1 MSLDSIIRNN
11 SDRSF
16 IKGLAMVE
24 ISRHAKYIYELA
36 IEEELGMR
44 EQEQEIDLSGIV
56 LGFRVDFVSFP
67 PDISLIY
74 TPDEYFSDP
83 DVSDQS
89 DSETN
94 YRGTFRE
101 LVMDGD
107 HRGGVFVEIR
117 VPIGGDE
124 YETLMCMGDLM
135 KIGDEIRPLAERPG
149 QVAEVLRRGQS
160 AGGSTRRVC
169 TGSRGPLDGRLKAEY
184 DEVDELLRRLKLA
197 SMETSSQLLD
207 EDLIA
212 SVVEGYMADIQDSTL
227 GLYS

>member
-1 MSLDSIIRNN
+1 MEEKLATRNN
-11 SDRSF
+11 KEEEEEDT
-16 IKGLAMVE
+16 E
-24 ISRHAKYIYELA
+24 IS
-36 IEEELGMR
+36 
-44 EQEQEIDLSGIV
+44 DLV
-56 LGFRVDFVSFP
+56 LGFCIDFGPFP
-67 PDISLIY
+67 ANISLIY
-74 TPDEYFSDP
+74 APDECFP
-83 DVSDQS
+83 GTDVSDQS
-89 DSETN
+89 N
-94 YRGTFRE
+94 YRSNFRE

-169 TGSRGPLDGRLKAEY
+169 TGSRGPLDGPLKAGY
-184 DEVDELLRRLKLA
+184 DEVDKLLRRLELA